1 MSSLADT
8 ISQSMARLGP
18 ATKDQVHDIFA
29 ELIDL
34 NLAPADR
41 LSVLATSLAA
51 LASTYHARHIEVY
64 FEAVRTWSL
73 EISGGLTPA
82 PALCAVPARGG
93 RVADGADVILGGLD
107 TLFDGLKSDRT
118 GLQDR
123 LVLELSLLAQLLGQ
137 HDANAILLTLH
148 TAAEALGEDGY
159 RPGRV
164 ILVPLAQLSLPLAR
178 DACLADLAPRGM
190 A

>member
-8 ISQSMARLGP
+8 IAQSMTRLGP
-18 ATKDQVHDIFA
+18 ATKDQVRDIFA
-29 ELIDL
+29 ELVDL
-34 NLAPADR
+34 HLAPADR

-73 EISGGLTPA
+73 EISTELAPA
-82 PALCAVPARGG
+82 PTMSAAYARGG
-93 RVADGADVILGGLD
+93 CVADGADVILGGLD
-107 TLFDGLKSDRT
+107 ALFDGLRSDRA

-137 HDANAILLTLH
+137 HDANSILFTLRTAI
-148 TAAEALGEDGY
+148 EALGEDGY

-164 ILVPLAQLSLPLAR
+164 ILVPLAQLALPLAR